1 MTEAQ
6 ASDQVAATRSAW
18 RRARRPLGRRLP
30 PNEDVAHVLER
41 VADLLD
47 VQGANRYRVRA
58 YRHAAQSVR
67 DSASPVAE
75 LAVTEPPSTLERL
88 PGIGA
93 SIGSAIREYAASG
106 HLRMLERLEGQ
117 VSPEDLFASV
127 PGIGE
132 ELARRIHTQ
141 LGLETLEELEL
152 SAHNGQLEWV
162 PGVGPRRARA
172 LREILD
178 GLLSRSARRRA
189 RLVGV
194 RHTDTARPSVDLLLQ
209 VDAEYRQKAE
219 ARQLRTITPRRF
231 NPARLAWLPIFHTEV
246 GGWLLTALFSN
257 TARAHELG
265 TTQDWVIVYYE
276 RDGDEGQSTVVTER
290 HGPTAGRRVVR
301 GREAECLVY
310 HHLS

>member
-6 ASDQVAATRSAW
+6 ASNQVAATRSAW
-18 RRARRPLGRRLP
+18 RSARRPSGRRLP

-58 YRHAAQSVR
+58 YRQAAQSVR

-75 LAVTEPPSTLERL
+75 LAVSDPPGTLERL
-88 PGIGA
+88 PSIGA

-106 HLRMLERLEGQ
+106 RLGMLERLEGQ

-152 SAHNGQLEWV
+152 AAHNGQLEWV
-162 PGVGPRRARA
+162 PGFGPRRAEA
-172 LREILD
+172 LREILA
-178 GLLSRSARRRA
+178 GLLSRSARGRA
-189 RLVGV
+189 RLVGG
-194 RHTDTARPSVDLLLQ
+194 RHTDTARPSVDVLLQ

-219 ARQLRTITPRRF
+219 AGQLRTIIPRRF

-246 GGWLLTALFSN
+246 DGWSLTALFSN

-265 TTQDWVIVYYE
+265 TTREWVIVYYE
-276 RDGDEGQSTVVTER
+276 RDGDEGQSTIVTEQ

-301 GREAECLVY
+301 GREAECLAY
-310 HHLS
+310 HHLV